1 MFRSLW
7 NLLAVLLVLAGVA
20 QAFGRLTIDG
30 VFVGLVA
37 VGGLMILADALW
49 DRAHAQTGGLR

>member
-7 NLLAVLLVLAGVA
+7 NLLAVFLVLCGVA

-30 VFVGLVA
+30 VFAGFVA
-37 VGGLMILADALW
+37 IGGLMILADALW
-49 DRAHAQTGGLR
+49 DRAHVDGGVR